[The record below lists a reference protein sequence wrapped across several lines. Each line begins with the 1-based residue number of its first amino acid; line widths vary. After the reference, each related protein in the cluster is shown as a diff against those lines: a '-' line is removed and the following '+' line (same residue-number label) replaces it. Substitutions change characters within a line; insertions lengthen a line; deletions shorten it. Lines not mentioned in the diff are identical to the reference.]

1 MEQYIEILKY
11 LITKGVTVT
20 LQITAIAYVASLCV
34 GLLIGLARTAKN
46 PFLRGVARTYVEFI
60 RAIPLLVQLIYIYFV
75 IQPIFR
81 NLLESMVVSDFF
93 LFNMNFLGI
102 SMTSV
107 MQGLLDM
114 FDRSALFVSGVA
126 TLVICFAAYMAEIFR
141 AGIQSID
148 KGQVE
153 AALSSGL
160 TMAQTM
166 RYVVLPQAIR
176 RVVPPLGNE
185 FVAMLKDSSIISII
199 GLRELTRAGRE
210 IVSSTFLT
218 FEVWTMVA
226 ILYFLITST
235 FSFVVNR
242 LERRFKYDV
251 R

>member
-1 MEQYIEILKY
+1 MEQYIDILKF

-20 LQITAIAYVASLCV
+20 LQITAVAYVISLVV
-34 GLLIGLARTAKN
+34 GLLIGLARTAKH
-46 PFLRGVARTYVEFI
+46 PVLRGSARVYVEFI

-75 IQPIFR
+75 IQPLFR
-81 NLLESMVVSDFF
+81 DALESMVMSDFF
-93 LFNMNFLGI
+93 LFNLNLFGFSMNAL
-102 SMTSV
+102 
-107 MQGLLDM
+107 MQSLLDL
-114 FDRSALFVSGVA
+114 FDRSALFVSGVL

-148 KGQVE
+148 YGQIE

-218 FEVWTMVA
+218 FEVWTIVA
-226 ILYFLITST
+226 VLYFLITSS
-235 FSFVVNR
+235 FSFVLNR
-242 LERRFKYDV
+242 LEQRFKYDK

>member
-1 MEQYIEILKY
+1 MEQYTEILKF
-11 LITKGVTVT
+11 LVTKGVTVT
-20 LQITAIAYVASLCV
+20 LQITALAYVVSIIV
-34 GLLIGLARTAKN
+34 GLLIGLARTSKN
-46 PFLRGVARTYVEFI
+46 PFLRGGARAYVEFI

-75 IQPIFR
+75 IQPMFR
-81 NLLESMVVSDFF
+81 SLLESMVVSDFF
-93 LFNMNFLGI
+93 LFNMNFLGL

-107 MQGLLDM
+107 MQGLLDL

-148 KGQVE
+148 SGQIE

-160 TMAQTM
+160 TMPQTM
-166 RYVVLPQAIR
+166 LHVVLPQAIR

-226 ILYFLITST
+226 VLYFIITST
-235 FSFVVNR
+235 FSFALNR
-242 LERRFKYDV
+242 LERRFKYDT

>member
-1 MEQYIEILKY
+1 MEQYIDILKY

-20 LQITAIAYVASLCV
+20 LQITAVAYLFSLCF
-34 GLLIGLARTAKN
+34 GLLIGLARTARN
-46 PFLRGVARTYVEFI
+46 PFLRGGARVYVEFI

-75 IQPIFR
+75 IQPLFR
-81 NLLESMVVSDFF
+81 ELLESMVMSEFF
-93 LFNMNFLGI
+93 LFNMQVFGF
-102 SMTSV
+102 SMNSV
-107 MQGLLDM
+107 MQGLLDL

-141 AGIQSID
+141 AGIQSIEY
-148 KGQVE
+148 GQVE

-160 TMAQTM
+160 TMGQAM
-166 RYVVLPQAIR
+166 RHVVLPQAIR

-226 ILYFLITST
+226 ILYFLITSS
-235 FSFVVNR
+235 FSFLMNR
-242 LERRFKYDV
+242 IERRFKYDQ